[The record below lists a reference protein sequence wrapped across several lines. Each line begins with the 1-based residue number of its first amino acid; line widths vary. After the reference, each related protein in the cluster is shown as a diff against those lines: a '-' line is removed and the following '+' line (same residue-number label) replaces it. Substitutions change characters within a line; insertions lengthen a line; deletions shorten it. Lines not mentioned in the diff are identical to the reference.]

1 MAPGSNSQGKR
12 QIELRGDDDDGADDA
27 FDDELDVKGPPRVL
41 LCGPAT

>member
-1 MAPGSNSQGKR
+1 MEIE
-12 QIELRGDDDDGADDA
+12 IELGGDDDDDDGADDA